1 MANLLHLFPNGF
13 NASKY
18 AIPAKSAEPPI
29 IEAHRVLTQ
38 AGYKPPY
45 LQQGKLMRFPDA
57 FDLAKGDNRG
67 QGGWALYQE
76 INHGDELIG
85 IMSYGSWHEGDK
97 QTWASVSSD
106 YMTAPQRQSYLDAIE
121 AARRIRD
128 EEEARIKEKAQI
140 EFNRLWDGYPEAS
153 DKHPYL
159 IKKGIQPIG
168 IRQDGDKLVIPC
180 YLNGKLVGLQDI
192 YPDGQKFFRKH
203 STKGYLL
210 LGDIEADKVLI
221 CEGYATGVSILNAVG
236 GLVAIAFD
244 AGNLFPTASALKDK
258 YTLVIC
264 ADDDK
269 HGQTNTGLD
278 KANTIKNALGC
289 RVIAPICDGTDFNDM
304 ASERG
309 LIAVKEH
316 IEQSLEIKQP
326 RKTAGDR
333 KQDALRPNGVMG
345 AIYDYYNAT
354 SGFNQKG
361 FAIQTALA
369 ICSVVCGRNYRNN
382 NNNFTSLYLLNV
394 GKTATGKEH
403 CKTVVNLIM
412 EAANME
418 RYVIGDGFTSSGAVM
433 TELLRK
439 PRCISIIDEFGMYL
453 ESAGSKGNAN
463 QKEANSYI
471 MQAISRTHSTMQA
484 KNYSAMTGGAKTD
497 MNDRYVKNPALSI
510 VGLTTPTTFFDA
522 ISSKEIHS
530 GFLNRFI
537 ISISDTQRTVRNDVE
552 PMRVPDTITDW
563 IKAIEKRAAAKNPI
577 EVPVERPNFVEITI
591 SQPAKAIQRAF
602 DQEMV
607 DQMNAHDKDGLDGVF
622 GRAAEMAQKVALICA
637 LSRDP
642 HTEIVAD
649 VDMIWAVNYVRASYK
664 QMLDAV
670 SDNISAN
677 QFDKDGREVLK
688 AIEGETGMRMTR
700 TKLAQKFRGHPSF
713 KLDEILKTLI
723 DAGLLTRE
731 VSVGKGRPCE
741 WYVRT
746 ASSDET

>member
-1 MANLLHLFPNGF
+1 MADLHFLFPQGF

-18 AIPAKSAEPPI
+18 AIPAKSNEAPI
-29 IEAHRVLTQ
+29 IEAHRVLTE

-45 LQQGKLMRFPDA
+45 LQNGKLMRFPDA
-57 FDLAKGDNRG
+57 YDLAKGDNKG
-67 QGGWALYQE
+67 QGGWGLFNEVQ
-76 INHGDELIG
+76 HGDDTIG
-85 IMSYGSWHEGDK
+85 ILNYGSWHDGDK
-97 QTWASVSSD
+97 QTWCSVSQD
-106 YMTAPQRQSYLDAIE
+106 YMSAPQRQSYLDAIE
-121 AARRIRD
+121 SASRIYAQ
-128 EEEARIKEKAQI
+128 EEKIIKDKAQI
-140 EFNRLWDGYPEAS
+140 EFARLWDGFNPANPE
-153 DKHPYL
+153 HPYL
-159 IKKGIQPIG
+159 VKKGIKPIG
-168 IRQDGDKLVIPC
+168 IRQDGDKLVVPC
-180 YLNGKLVGLQDI
+180 YLGERIVGLQNI
-192 YPDGQKFFRKH
+192 FPEGTKKFRKH
-203 STKGYLL
+203 STKGHILI
-210 LGDIEADKVLI
+210 GDITADKVFI
-221 CEGYATGVSILNAVG
+221 CEGYATGVSILDAIG

-258 YTLVIC
+258 HTVIIC

-269 HGQTNTGLD
+269 HGTVNTGLD
-278 KANTIKNALGC
+278 KANAVKNALGC
-289 RVIAPICDGTDFNDM
+289 RVISPICDGTDFNDM

-316 IEQSLEIKQP
+316 IESVLEIKQP

-354 SGFNQKG
+354 SGFTQKG

-382 NNNFTSLYLLNV
+382 NNNFSSIYLLNV

-403 CKTVVNLIM
+403 CKTVVNLVM

-453 ESAGSKGNAN
+453 DSAGAKGNAN

-484 KNYSAMTGGAKTD
+484 KNYSGMTGGAKTD

-510 VGLTTPTTFFDA
+510 VGLTTPSTFFEA

-537 ISISDTQRTVRNDVE
+537 ISISDTQRKVRNDVE
-552 PMRVPDTITDW
+552 PMRVPDSITDW
-563 IKAIEKRAAAKNPI
+563 INIIEKRAAAKNPI
-577 EVPVERPNFVEITI
+577 EVPVERPNFIEITI

-607 DQMNAHDKDGLDGVF
+607 DEMNAHDKDGLDGVF
-622 GRAAEMAQKVALICA
+622 GRAAEMAQKVALIAA

-649 VDMIWAVNYVRASYK
+649 VDMIWAVNYVRESYS
-664 QMLDAV
+664 QMLGAV
-670 SDNISAN
+670 SENITEN
-677 QFDKDGREVLK
+677 QFDKDGRDILK
-688 AIEGETGMRMTR
+688 LIEDEPDMRMTR
-700 TKLAQKFRGHPSF
+700 TAIATNFRGHSSY
-713 KLDEILKTLI
+713 KLDEILKTLV
-723 DAGLLTRE
+723 DTGLLTRE
-731 VSVGKGRPCE
+731 VTAGKGRPCE
-741 WYVRT
+741 WYIRT
-746 ASSDET
+746 E

>member
-1 MANLLHLFPNGF
+1 MANLLHFFPNGF

-18 AIPAKSAEPPI
+18 AIPTKSNEPPI
-29 IEAHRVLTQ
+29 IEAHRILTS

-45 LQQGKLMRFPDA
+45 LQHGHLMRFPDKY
-57 FDLAKGDNRG
+57 DLEKGDNKG
-67 QGGWALYQE
+67 QGGWAIYNE
-76 INHGDELIG
+76 IQHGDDTIG

-97 QTWASVSSD
+97 QTWSSVSSD
-106 YMTAPQRQSYLDAIE
+106 YMNHEQRQSYLDAIE
-121 AARRIRD
+121 GARRIRD
-128 EEEARIKEKAQI
+128 EEEKRIKERAQA
-140 EFNRLWDGYPEAS
+140 EFIRLWDGYPLAS
-153 DKHPYL
+153 DNHPYL
-159 IKKGIQPIG
+159 VKKSIKPIG
-168 IRQDGDKLVIPC
+168 IKQDGDKLVIPC
-180 YLNGKLVGLQDI
+180 YLNGRLVGLQDI
-192 YPDGQKFFRKH
+192 YSDGQKFFRKH
-203 STKGYLL
+203 STKGYFLI
-210 LGDIEADKVLI
+210 GDTNVDKIYI
-221 CEGYATGVSILNAVG
+221 CEGYATAVSIYQAVG
-236 GLVAIAFD
+236 GLVAVAFD

-258 YTLVIC
+258 YTIIIC

-269 HGQTNTGLD
+269 HGEINTGLD
-278 KANTIKNALGC
+278 KANAVKNALGC
-289 RVIAPICDGTDFNDM
+289 RVITPICDGTDFNDM

-309 LIAVKEH
+309 IVAVKEH

-333 KQDALRPNGVMG
+333 RIDAMRPSGVMG

-369 ICSVVCGRNYRNN
+369 VCSVVCGRNYRNN
-382 NNNFTSLYLLNV
+382 NNNFTSIYLLNV

-453 ESAGSKGNAN
+453 ESAGAKGNAN

-484 KNYSAMTGGAKTD
+484 KNYSGMTGGAKTD

-510 VGLTTPTTFFDA
+510 VGLTTPSTFFDA

-537 ISISDTQRTVRNDVE
+537 ISISDTQRAVRNDVE
-552 PMRVPDTITDW
+552 PMRVPDTIIDW
-563 IKAIEKRAAAKNPI
+563 IHAIERRAVAKTPI

-607 DQMNAHDKDGLDGVF
+607 DQMNAHDEDGLDGVF

-642 HTEIVAD
+642 QTEIVAD
-649 VDMIWAVNYVRASYK
+649 VDMIWAVNYVRESYN
-664 QMLDAV
+664 QMLNAV
-670 SDNISAN
+670 ANNISAN
-677 QFDKDGREVLK
+677 QFDKDGKDILK
-688 AIEGETGMRMTR
+688 VIEAEPDMRMTR
-700 TKLAQKFRGHPSF
+700 TVIAKKFRGHSSY

-731 VSVGKGRPCE
+731 MSGKGRPAE
-741 WYVRT
+741 WYIRT
-746 ASSDET
+746 E